1 MIEEVLNKIGRGATG
16 ANNEYMFHR
25 SCVFENFS
33 NISKTKREEIE
44 KLTMKVFK
52 RVECVLEV
60 VTYPGDLSD
69 VEIDLIHQAV
79 KTAQTAHAPYS
90 EFYVGAAIELE
101 NGVVICGSNQ
111 ENAAFPSG
119 LCAERVAFFT
129 AGAQYPGVK
138 IRSLA
143 ITAQSVKHNATNPA
157 VPCGACLQVLRE
169 VEKRQKTAI
178 SVILKGMGN
187 EVFKAE
193 SIAHFLPFSFD
204 L

>member
-1 MIEEVLNKIGRGATG
+1 
-16 ANNEYMFHR
+16 
-25 SCVFENFS
+25 
-33 NISKTKREEIE
+33 
-44 KLTMKVFK
+44 MKVFK

-79 KTAQTAHAPYS
+79 KTAQMAHAPYS

-101 NGVVICGSNQ
+101 NGVVVCGSNQ

-138 IRSLA
+138 IKRLA
-143 ITAQSVKHNATNPA
+143 ITAQSMKHDATNPA

-169 VEKRQKTAI
+169 VEKRQKTEI
-178 SVILKGMGN
+178 QVVLKGMGK
-187 EVFKAE
+187 EVLKAE